1 MMLSDILELTTKAKK
16 TFQNL
21 LNQSIIYIERELIQ
35 LEIDIAT
42 KNLTSKRPNA
52 KFL

>member
-16 TFQNL
+16 KTLQNL
-21 LNQSIIYIERELIQ
+21 LNQSSIHRERTNTTRDRHRQ
-35 LEIDIAT
+35 
-42 KNLTSKRPNA
+42 KNLTSKCPNA